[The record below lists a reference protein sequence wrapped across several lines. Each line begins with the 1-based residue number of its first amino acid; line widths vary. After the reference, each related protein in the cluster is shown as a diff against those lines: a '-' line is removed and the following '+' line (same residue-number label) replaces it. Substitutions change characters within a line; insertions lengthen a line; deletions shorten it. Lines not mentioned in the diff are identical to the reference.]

1 MSNTTI
7 LVKQLV
13 KEKDLI
19 KRDFVNDILLLEF
32 MKFLFY
38 LLYCNRLRIMI
49 G

>member
-19 KRDFVNDILLLEF
+19 KRDFVNDILYTRIHEVSFSFALL
-32 MKFLFY
+32 
-38 LLYCNRLRIMI
+38 
-49 G
+49 